1 VSTPVPSVGRIVH
14 YQSHAGPTRDDG
26 TRAYD
31 SQCQAAVVTAV
42 QAPDETGSVVNL
54 AVFNDTVPEVR
65 FDLQI
70 PEDNTNHVSGT
81 WHWPEVV

>member
-1 VSTPVPSVGRIVH
+1 VGRIVH

-26 TRAYD
+26 TRAYE
-31 SQCQAAVVTAV
+31 SECQAAVVTA
-42 QAPDETGSVVNL
+42 AHGPGDTGEVVNL

-65 FDLQI
+65 FDPFV
-70 PEDNTNHVSGT
+70 PEDNTDHVSGT